1 MVVVVV
7 VVMEKMQVDEF
18 EGSKELEKLMEKY
31 KKSIGNFAKEVAE
44 REWELMELSLFLSS
58 ASKEHKDYATNSL
71 KKLRKMQ
78 AEGKIDVTQFE
89 DLADNF

>member
-1 MVVVVV
+1 MVRL
-7 VVMEKMQVDEF
+7 QVDGHEAD
-18 EGSKELEKLMEKY
+18 SSRELERLMEEY

-44 REWELMELSLFLSS
+44 REWELMEFNLFVSS
-58 ASKEHKDYATNSL
+58 AGKKHLDRATNSV

-78 AEGKIDVTQFE
+78 AEGKIDLRQFE